1 MGEGCGEAAWWL
13 PGVRCAMCWPVT
25 AHAGMLC
32 AGRSGVMRLERRRK
46 AEAEAHE
53 KPDCDREKFDS
64 DSLLSRLAN

>member
-1 MGEGCGEAAWWL
+1 
-13 PGVRCAMCWPVT
+13 MCWPVT